1 MLIVGERINTTRK
14 SIDAAVEA
22 RNAELIRNEALRQK
36 EAGADLIDVNA
47 GTRLKTELADME
59 WLVNL
64 VQEATDS
71 RLCIDSP
78 NPAAIEV
85 GLKLVKQKAL
95 VNSITGEEERIRTI
109 MPMVK
114 DHEASVVALT
124 MDESGMP
131 RTGED
136 RNRIAHKIIDM
147 IVKYDIPMDD
157 IYFDPLVQ
165 PVGSNPDQGL
175 AVLEAMKLIRTSFPD
190 AHIIC
195 GLSNISFGLPDR
207 KLLNRTFLPMAM
219 NAGIDAA
226 IMDPTDRS
234 MMSILMAS
242 CALLAQD
249 EFCLRYIRTWRQ
261 GKL

>member
-22 RNAELIRNEALRQK
+22 RNAELIRDEATKQA
-36 EAGADLIDVNA
+36 EAGANLIDVNT
-47 GTRLKTELADME
+47 GTRLKTEMVDME
-59 WLVNL
+59 WLVNV
-64 VQEATDS
+64 VQEVLDN

-85 GLKLVKQKAL
+85 GVKLAKQKPL
-95 VNSITGEEERIRTI
+95 VNSITAESERIEAI

-114 DHEASVVALT
+114 EYRTSVVALT
-124 MDESGMP
+124 MDEGGMP
-131 RTGED
+131 GTGED
-136 RNRIAHKIIDM
+136 RHRIACKIMDM
-147 IVKYDIPMDD
+147 IAEYNIPMDD

-165 PVGSNPDQGL
+165 PIGSSPDQGL
-175 AVLEAMKLIRTSFPD
+175 AVLEGIKLIRASFPD

-207 KLLNRTFLPMAM
+207 KLLNRIFLPMAAL
-219 NAGIDAA
+219 AGLDAA
-226 IMDPTDRS
+226 IMDPTDKS
-234 MMSILMAS
+234 LMSSLMAS

-249 EFCLRYIRTWRQ
+249 EFCLRYIRAWRE
-261 GKL
+261 GNL